1 MTQPVFG
8 NVTVG
13 DALAEAT
20 FGPFTLVDSVRW
32 AGSQELWEPLHFD
45 RDYARRHSG
54 ESTIIASG
62 GYRQALLVR
71 MLTDWLGLG
80 GRLRRLSIRHT
91 KATVEGDLMRF
102 RGVVVEKSTDATQP
116 WIACDLTGANQR
128 DETILTAHA
137 VVTLPIEWSMP

>member
-1 MTQPVFG
+1 MTQPLFG
-8 NVTVG
+8 GVAAG
-13 DALAEAT
+13 DALPEAVY
-20 FGPFTLVDSVRW
+20 GPLTLVDTVRW

-45 RDYARRHSG
+45 RDYARQHSG

-91 KATVEGDLMRF
+91 KATLEGDLMQF
-102 RGVVVEKSTDATQP
+102 RGAVVEKSTDVDDP
-116 WIACDLTGANQR
+116 WIACDLTGVNQR
-128 DETILTAHA
+128 EETILTARA
-137 VVTLPIEWSMP
+137 VVTLPIQWSTK